1 MMDFKGLARHFM
13 KKDGT
18 SELDVVYPIKSECQ
32 SEMPKTRFKLRVS
45 SPLLP
50 FGHLL
55 NSFILR
61 CVNSLSAT
69 IEKLFAF
76 HFSNLFTLI
85 Y

>member
-1 MMDFKGLARHFM
+1 MVDFKGLARLFM

-32 SEMPKTRFKLRVS
+32 AEMPKTRFKLRVS

-55 NSFILR
+55 NCLPFTFLIILHGFIR
-61 CVNSLSAT
+61 NSSVDNF
-69 IEKLFAF
+69 LF
-76 HFSNLFTLI
+76 
-85 Y
+85 